1 MVLPILDRFFVADGV
16 CGLPIIASSFS
27 LNVVA
32 FFLAE
37 PARDLD
43 FSVVLKDTDTDSCN
57 ELNAFC
63 VVLEDYLWGEFRVEF
78 LAVMTLEPPLF
89 STTIFFYG
97 SLLESKA
104 VEGI

>member
-1 MVLPILDRFFVADGV
+1 MDRFLVADDV

-43 FSVVLKDTDTDSCN
+43 FRVVFKETDTDSCN
-57 ELNAFC
+57 ELNIFC
-63 VVLEDYLWGEFRVEF
+63 VLEDYL
-78 LAVMTLEPPLF
+78 
-89 STTIFFYG
+89 
-97 SLLESKA
+97 
-104 VEGI
+104 